1 MAKGSVTKVVD
12 ESLGMRRIEAVCT
25 KVRGIPFRE
34 WLNVYCV
41 VLAFVTYSLHQVF
54 GVR

>member
-1 MAKGSVTKVVD
+1 MVD

-25 KVRGIPFRE
+25 KVRGIPFSE

-41 VLAFVTYSLHQVF
+41 VLAFVTNSLPQVF
-54 GVR
+54 GIR